1 MSHDACLIE
10 AASFQ
15 MAFALRRLF
24 AIILA
29 FCEVTDKCALWDKHK
44 ESMSE
49 DYARDNP
56 NPMLVEQM
64 VLRDIRDILHFMGKD
79 ISDYGLPKLTDIG
92 NILEE
97 CVL

>member
-1 MSHDACLIE
+1 
-10 AASFQ
+10 
-15 MAFALRRLF
+15 
-24 AIILA
+24 
-29 FCEVTDKCALWDKHK
+29 
-44 ESMSE
+44 MSE